1 MAVLAS
7 AVLVAAGAL
16 SLPLL
21 STPTRTVPTPA
32 SERSSAQP
40 PPIAGK
46 IAAPGRVE
54 PGSGVIELAVGLIGA
69 LKAVYVAEGDV
80 IHRGQLLAE
89 LDNADQQARV
99 DEAAASLRLREA
111 ELDKLMHGARPEQRR
126 EAAAQLDEA
135 AASLALAQ
143 RELQR
148 LLPLTR
154 SGVASRQSMDQTQ
167 STLGVAAARH
177 AAREAAAALI
187 NAPPRAEDVA
197 MAQANLALA
206 RANLAEQ
213 RALLAKTQLRSPID
227 GIVLRRYLRPG
238 EVISVQPPT
247 PILEVGDTTRLRVRA
262 EIDETD
268 VARIAVGQRAWATA
282 EAYPS
287 RRFGGVVS
295 RVGRRLG
302 HKTVDTG
309 DPTEKLDTKILE
321 VLIDLD
327 PGVHPPVGLRT
338 DVVVEPAT
346 KAAEWQGTAPDAAAA
361 R

>member
-21 STPTRTVPTPA
+21 SSPTQTAPA
-32 SERSSAQP
+32 SVFASGRSSAQP
-40 PPIAGK
+40 SLVAGK

-69 LKAVYVAEGDV
+69 LKAVYVGEGDV
-80 IHRGQLLAE
+80 ISRGQLLAE

-111 ELDKLMHGARPEQRR
+111 ELDKLMHGARPEERR
-126 EAAAQLDEA
+126 ETAAQLDEA

-143 RELQR
+143 RELER

-154 SGVASRQSMDQTQ
+154 SGVASRQSMDQAQ
-167 STLGVAAARH
+167 STLDVAQARH
-177 AAREAAAALI
+177 AARQAAAALI
-187 NAPPRAEDVA
+187 NAPPRTEDVA

-227 GIVLRRYLRPG
+227 GIVLRRYLRAS

-268 VARIAVGQRAWATA
+268 VARIVVGQRAWATA
-282 EAYPS
+282 DAYPS

-295 RVGRRLG
+295 RIGQRLG
-302 HKTVDTG
+302 RKTVHTD

-327 PGVHPPVGLRT
+327 AKARLPIGLRV
-338 DVVVEPAT
+338 DVIVEPA
-346 KAAEWQGTAPDAAAA
+346 ATAGK
-361 R
+361 